1 MIGRGRAIPF
11 LFSERVAARVTA
23 VTALLLALG
32 APPAHPR
39 SASAGIHHL
48 LVRATLSPQRF
59 HSPVSGRM
67 IVLLAKGTEKKQ
79 LELGSVEHD
88 TWIAAREVDG
98 LTPGASV
105 DVDAD
110 QIAFPTGF
118 SQAPPGDYQL
128 QAFLDEDHSYAYNG
142 LGPGDLFSEPLTL
155 IGFTPAVSEPI
166 ALSLDIEMLPSSAP
180 PAPAGIEPL
189 QFESPSLTAFWGR
202 PIDITGYVVLPP
214 SYFTS
219 RPQKYPTV
227 YWTHGFGGTLA
238 RIEPVAEEYE
248 RLMASK
254 GMPEMI
260 WVMLNQSFST
270 GTMEFAN
277 SVNDGPWGLALT
289 SELIPRLE
297 RQYRMDAKP
306 NGRFLTGHS
315 SGGWATLWLQVA
327 YPAIF
332 GGTWSTAPDPSD
344 FRSFTGIDIY
354 ATNANAY
361 RKPDGSPRMLIRM
374 DGRDVFSFEEYSRR
388 EAVTGEYGGQ
398 ISSFDWVF
406 SPKGA
411 DGRPMP
417 LFDRATGIIDSRVA
431 EYWGAHYDIARKVA
445 REWPRTGKDLRG
457 KIHVIVGDADT
468 YHLDEPA
475 RLLEAKLHK
484 LDAGAAFTYIPGKT
498 HSDLYTDGSDRRAL
512 TKKIAADMYSI
523 ARPSK

>member
-1 MIGRGRAIPF
+1 MKRFGSIQ
-11 LFSERVAARVTA
+11 LTA

-32 APPAHPR
+32 ASPAHPR
-39 SASAGIHHL
+39 SASPAIHHL
-48 LVRATLSPQRF
+48 LVRATLSRQKF
-59 HSPVSGRM
+59 HGAVSGRM
-67 IVLLAKGTEKKQ
+67 IVVLAKGTGKKR
-79 LELGSVEHD
+79 LELGMVQQD

-98 LTPGASV
+98 LTPGGSV
-105 DVDAD
+105 EVDAD

-142 LGPGDLFSEPLTL
+142 VGPGDLFSEPLTL
-155 IGFTPAVSEPI
+155 TGFTPAVSEPI
-166 ALSLDIEMLPSSAP
+166 AVSLDNEVLPSSAP

-189 QFESPSLTAFWGR
+189 KFESPSLTAFWGR

-214 SYFTS
+214 SYFAS
-219 RPQKYPTV
+219 KRKRYPTV

-238 RIEPVAEEYE
+238 LIEPVAEQYG

-254 GMPEMI
+254 DMPEMI

-270 GTMEFAN
+270 GTMEFAD
-277 SVNDGPWGLALT
+277 SVNNGPWGFALT

-361 RKPDGSPRMLIRM
+361 RKPDGPPWMLIRM
-374 DGRDVFSFEEYSRR
+374 DGRDVFSFEEYARR
-388 EAVTGEYGGQ
+388 EAVTGAYGGQ

-417 LFDRATGIIDSRVA
+417 LFDRATGIIDSRVRD
-431 EYWGAHYDIARKVA
+431 YWGAHYDIARKVA
-445 REWPRTGKDLRG
+445 REWPRTAKDLRG
-457 KIHVIVGDADT
+457 KIHVIVGEADT
-468 YHLDEPA
+468 FYLDQAA
-475 RLLEAKLHK
+475 RLLEAELRK
-484 LDAGAAFTYIPGKT
+484 LDARAAFTYIPGKT
-498 HSDLYTDGSDRRAL
+498 HFDLYADGSDRRAL
-512 TKKIAADMYSI
+512 TTKIAADMYAI

>member
-1 MIGRGRAIPF
+1 MKQFGSMQ
-11 LFSERVAARVTA
+11 LTVVM
-23 VTALLLALG
+23 ALMLALG

-48 LVRATLSPQRF
+48 LVRATLSPQMF
-59 HSPVSGRM
+59 HGAVSGRM
-67 IVLLAKGTEKKQ
+67 IVLLAKGTGKQ
-79 LELGSVEHD
+79 RLELGSVQQD
-88 TWIAAREVDG
+88 SWIAAREVDG
-98 LTPGASV
+98 LTPGGSV

-110 QIAFPTGF
+110 EVAFPTGF
-118 SQAPPGDYQL
+118 SDAPSGDYQL
-128 QAFLDEDHSYAYNG
+128 QVFLDEDHSYAYNG
-142 LGPGDLFSEPLTL
+142 VGPGDLFSEPLTL
-155 IGFTPAVSEPI
+155 TRFTPAVSEPI
-166 ALSLDIEMLPSSAP
+166 AVLLDNEVPPSSAP

-189 QFESPSLTAFWGR
+189 KFESPSLTAFWGR

-214 SYFTS
+214 SYLPDKRT
-219 RPQKYPTV
+219 RYPTV

-238 RIEPVAEEYE
+238 RIEPVAEQY
-248 RLMASK
+248 RSLMASK
-254 GMPEMI
+254 DMPEMI
-260 WVMLNQSFST
+260 WVMLNQAFST
-270 GTMEFAN
+270 GTTEFAD
-277 SVNDGPWGLALT
+277 SVNNGPWGLALT

-354 ATNANAY
+354 APNANAY
-361 RKPDGSPRMLIRM
+361 RKPDGSPWMLIRM
-374 DGRDVFSFEEYSRR
+374 DGHDVFSFEQHSRR

-398 ISSFDWVF
+398 NSSFDSVF

-431 EYWGAHYDIARKVA
+431 DYWGAHYDIARKIA
-445 REWPRTGKDLRG
+445 REWPRTAKDLRG
-457 KIHVIVGDADT
+457 KIHVIVGEADT
-468 YHLDEPA
+468 YHLDEAA
-475 RLLEAKLHK
+475 RLLEADLRN
-484 LDAGAAFTYIPGKT
+484 LDARAAFTYIPGKT
-498 HSDLYTDGSDRRAL
+498 HSDLYVEGSDRRAL
-512 TKKIAADMYSI
+512 TKKIAEDMHAI